1 MEESRLIQRVKSGD
15 RRAFDDL
22 YEKYKTMLFRSACL
36 LLGNTQDAEDVLQET
51 FLTAYLHINDL
62 KNEQLFKPW
71 IYRIMMRQIYRISE
85 KKKQEFAD
93 DNIMER
99 ADSAE
104 TERQSRQDPGESLI
118 RRMEIKTHL
127 EKLPI
132 RQREVLVL
140 YYYNEM
146 TIKEIAIVL
155 QCMEGTVK
163 SRLHT
168 AKKNMRKAMQEEELP
183 ERNCEVVG
191 HV

>member
-22 YEKYKTMLFRSACL
+22 YEQYKTMLFRSACL
-36 LLGNTQDAEDVLQET
+36 LLGNTQDAEDALQET

-71 IYRIMMRQIYRISE
+71 IYRIMMRQIYRISG
-85 KKKQEFAD
+85 KKKQEFPD
-93 DNIMER
+93 DTITER
-99 ADSAE
+99 ADSLE
-104 TERQSRQDPGESLI
+104 MERQSRQDPGESLI

-140 YYYNEM
+140 YYYDEM
-146 TIKEIAIVL
+146 TIKEIATVL
-155 QCMEGTVK
+155 RCMEGTVK

-183 ERNCEVVG
+183 ERNCEVAE